1 LALYGGSQGTPNDG
15 HDNAMMGGQ
24 PILLIDP
31 DDQEREVLVER
42 LAMQGY
48 KVTSFANPIDGAHAA
63 LNSPP
68 SAVIADLWMSG
79 ISGVQLT
86 RLLGAEAA
94 TERVAVI
101 LRGPDNPR
109 NRFWSERAGAAAYV
123 VKGQMRN
130 LLLAMT
136 KYAAPVDNDAFFTQ
150 LQGADSDIRDRIA
163 AYLDA
168 ALFESVLSSEVRAL
182 STCGEFEHLFDTLV
196 QFVSQVIS
204 YRWLAL
210 AAEAPFHMG
219 LHCHPA
225 LGAESEAE
233 ARQFLS
239 IPADCTV
246 LRIVDE
252 DAASNAQCFPPLV
265 RSILFGSTPIAR
277 IALRENDQGTPQDTR
292 IVDIVSRELG
302 GPLRITSLVEEAQRA
317 ATTDPLTGTMNRRAF
332 LRALDLERV
341 RSMRHAYPLSL
352 LLLDVDYFKSINDK
366 RGHASGDKVLS
377 ALARLLQAHARKVD
391 IVARWGGEEFV
402 VVLSGADEAG
412 AEVAAERI
420 RAAVQAMVIQDED
433 GQEVRVTI
441 SIGACR
447 MITEEPAEQLID
459 RADQAM
465 YQAKAT
471 GRNRVVVGARPRPGE
486 AMRQTLTLSVPS
498 EDAIRAIQGK
508 GVV

>member
-1 LALYGGSQGTPNDG
+1 
-15 HDNAMMGGQ
+15 
-24 PILLIDP
+24 
-31 DDQEREVLVER
+31 
-42 LAMQGY
+42 
-48 KVTSFANPIDGAHAA
+48 
-63 LNSPP
+63 
-68 SAVIADLWMSG
+68 
-79 ISGVQLT
+79 
-86 RLLGAEAA
+86 
-94 TERVAVI
+94 
-101 LRGPDNPR
+101 
-109 NRFWSERAGAAAYV
+109 
-123 VKGQMRN
+123 
-130 LLLAMT
+130 
-136 KYAAPVDNDAFFTQ
+136 
-150 LQGADSDIRDRIA
+150 
-163 AYLDA
+163 
-168 ALFESVLSSEVRAL
+168 
-182 STCGEFEHLFDTLV
+182 
-196 QFVSQVIS
+196 
-204 YRWLAL
+204 
-210 AAEAPFHMG
+210 
-219 LHCHPA
+219 
-225 LGAESEAE
+225 
-233 ARQFLS
+233 
-239 IPADCTV
+239 
-246 LRIVDE
+246 
-252 DAASNAQCFPPLV
+252 
-265 RSILFGSTPIAR
+265 
-277 IALRENDQGTPQDTR
+277 
-292 IVDIVSRELG
+292 
-302 GPLRITSLVEEAQRA
+302 
-317 ATTDPLTGTMNRRAF
+317 MNRRAF